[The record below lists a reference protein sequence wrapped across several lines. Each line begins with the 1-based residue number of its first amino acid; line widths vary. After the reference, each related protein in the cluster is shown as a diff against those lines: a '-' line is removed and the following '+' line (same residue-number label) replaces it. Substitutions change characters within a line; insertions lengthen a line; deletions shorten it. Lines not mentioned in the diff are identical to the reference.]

1 MQGEVFHLTR
11 QAHVAVEVFSKPS
24 EFSSPREFL
33 AAITEVMHNLCEI
46 KGVKP
51 EPIPDEWVQS

>member
-1 MQGEVFHLTR
+1 MKGEVFHLQR
-11 QAHVAVEVFSKPS
+11 QANFAVEVFSRPS

-46 KGVKP
+46 KGVEP
-51 EPIPDEWVQS
+51 EPIPDEWIRT